1 MNTSI
6 LQHTAPAE
14 LNRTA
19 ASLWR
24 NHVMTMIRPHHTL
37 CEVDMSRTTF
47 IDSNGLAALLAL
59 SQELNNRG
67 GVLRLVNPT
76 RQVVQMLELTRIHRA
91 LEVVKRNPDAVA
103 SARQRPILVV
113 EDEQIIRNVAELS
126 MRPLGRAVL
135 AAENGAEAINIARR
149 ENPAVIILDYLMPV
163 MDGIAT
169 LRRLKADES
178 TRHIPVI
185 VMSANEKV
193 ARELSEQFDGA
204 SIFVTKPFNP
214 TALRQEVH
222 RLLNDNLSLAA

>member
-1 MNTSI
+1 MNTCI

-24 NHVMTMIRPHHTL
+24 NHVQTMIRPHHTV

-59 SQELNNRG
+59 SQELTQRG
-67 GVLRLVNPT
+67 GILRLINPT
-76 RQVVQMLELTRIHRA
+76 RQVVQMLELTRVHRA
-91 LEVVKRNPDAVA
+91 LEVVMRETEDSTMK
-103 SARQRPILVV
+103 QRPILVV
-113 EDEQIIRNVAELS
+113 EDEQIIRSVAELS

-169 LRRLKADES
+169 LRRLKADDS
-178 TRHIPVI
+178 TKHIPVI

-193 ARELSEQFDGA
+193 GRDLSEQFDGA
-204 SIFVTKPFNP
+204 SIFITKPFNP

-222 RLLNDNLSLAA
+222 RLLNDNLSLSA